1 MATDGR
7 NRTRWE
13 LTDNLLSNTFKEY
26 RSAMYNY
33 HRLGLDTMVKDRK
46 GGKDVISA
54 SIRQFEILA
63 GRRPNALLT
72 QTFFD
77 AKADEIQQI
86 FSGGPMVNTSSLVQ
100 ILNKVAPIHADKWQ
114 RIKP

>member
-1 MATDGR
+1 MK
-7 NRTRWE
+7 
-13 LTDNLLSNTFKEY
+13 F
-26 RSAMYNY
+26 
-33 HRLGLDTMVKDRK
+33 
-46 GGKDVISA
+46 
-54 SIRQFEILA
+54 LA

-114 RIKP
+114 RIKPVKGICAPKEIIIFEAD